1 MARQRHSAFGLRRLL
16 QILAGLIWIGTFLA
30 LFRKLGG
37 EFCEPFPI
45 ASSLGATLIAA
56 LWARRTPPHQLQQ
69 SALVKAEAIIQR
81 SIEPLAR
88 RRAQLVYMDDYGSP
102 HLETWEAEI
111 DNFVTRRILPMLGP
125 EERIYLERG
134 KIGMLRL
141 LTLRTLNGID
151 EVGGNGC
158 TG

>member
-1 MARQRHSAFGLRRLL
+1 M
-16 QILAGLIWIGTFLA
+16 
-30 LFRKLGG
+30 
-37 EFCEPFPI
+37 
-45 ASSLGATLIAA
+45 
-56 LWARRTPPHQLQQ
+56 
-69 SALVKAEAIIQR
+69 
-81 SIEPLAR
+81 AR

-158 TG
+158 TE